1 MPDVRKAQSWSV
13 HSAAATICCPPVFRH
28 RLNFFWPDWSLSSI
42 HQQHLFPMHFH
53 FSPFDGQL
61 GVLISWERKKSCS
74 LEILLCAVEVTMTF
88 CGTDMSFL
96 PHIRPLTAVAV
107 ESRLWIKCHSGVK
120 KKEVFEVVKRKK
132 TLSCHRGKMPFWV
145 RYVFV
150 SWFFFFLLCLFFLV
164 KVEGENETSLQ
175 TNRTL

>member
-1 MPDVRKAQSWSV
+1 
-13 HSAAATICCPPVFRH
+13 
-28 RLNFFWPDWSLSSI
+28 
-42 HQQHLFPMHFH
+42 MHFH

-61 GVLISWERKKSCS
+61 GVLIFWERKKSCS

-150 SWFFFFLLCLFFLV
+150 SWFFFFYFVYFSWWRLKVRMKQVFKLIELCKSQWLFMRN
-164 KVEGENETSLQ
+164 GRNSL
-175 TNRTL
+175 

>member
-1 MPDVRKAQSWSV
+1 
-13 HSAAATICCPPVFRH
+13 
-28 RLNFFWPDWSLSSI
+28 
-42 HQQHLFPMHFH
+42 MHFH

-61 GVLISWERKKSCS
+61 GVLIFWERKKSCS

-132 TLSCHRGKMPFWV
+132 RLAVTVGRCLSGLDMFLWV
-145 RYVFV
+145 D
-150 SWFFFFLLCLFFLV
+150 FFFFFYFVYFSWWRLKVRMKQVFKLIELCKSQWLFMRN
-164 KVEGENETSLQ
+164 GRNSL
-175 TNRTL
+175 